1 MTRRHVLLALSLVV
15 VLALVP
21 AALAAKG
28 GNGGAGGNKPSGD
41 GSATLTL
48 VLMDGATQ
56 PTHYGRVTFEVS
68 TTATDKPFVGLR
80 CWQGSNWVYDG
91 YVGYFPNAIGDPW
104 FTLDS
109 NYWVDGVDA
118 TCTARLFY
126 YDKRGNQVVLK
137 TLDFPVAP

>member
-1 MTRRHVLLALSLVV
+1 MTRRHVLITLAVVV

-28 GNGGAGGNKPSGD
+28 GNGGGGNKPSGD
-41 GSATLTL
+41 SSATLDL
-48 VLMDGATQ
+48 VVLDGATQ
-56 PTHYGRVTFEVS
+56 AAHYGRVTFEVS

-91 YVGYFPNAIGDPW
+91 YVGYFPTAIGDPW

-137 TLDFPVAP
+137 TLDFPVAA